1 MAAGQVVGYCKLGV
15 LNIGYPV
22 IGVHVIDAKQVEGI
36 HTHPD
41 ILDLLE
47 FTACL
52 YLIKICIEFITKCLS
67 LVGLGKSKAKIK
79 FCSTWNL
86 FL

>member
-41 ILDLLE
+41 ILE
-47 FTACL
+47 
-52 YLIKICIEFITKCLS
+52 
-67 LVGLGKSKAKIK
+67 KS
-79 FCSTWNL
+79 
-86 FL
+86 